1 MQTVIQLQQHRVLCI
16 AVEHAPEKH
25 TPAATRCSRNDFP
38 VPALPVKNTF
48 SPDRTS
54 CITRSCNMRALS
66 MPIVMQASMPERTS
80 TQLHDTTLHLFIAQL
95 GADSV
100 VCCCAASSVSLMRDG
115 SVVSLTCVTRVS
127 DVVAICS
134 GLCAAMRAC
143 CATRSRAGAH
153 TGVTCIDSS
162 LRWIVGAHVWAQ
174 NDATARPSGH

>member
-1 MQTVIQLQQHRVLCI
+1 MQHATMQTVIQLQQHRVLCI

-100 VCCCAASSVSLMRDG
+100 VCIENLNCGQAIPTLLLRCQL
-115 SVVSLTCVTRVS
+115 CV
-127 DVVAICS
+127 
-134 GLCAAMRAC
+134 
-143 CATRSRAGAH
+143 
-153 TGVTCIDSS
+153 ID
-162 LRWIVGAHVWAQ
+162 A
-174 NDATARPSGH
+174 